1 MSEEVIHLRRYDWQG
16 QRRNL
21 KLKEGGER
29 TIPIHSELLWRIK
42 KYLPKVITQNDD
54 TPIWKDDHKSKL
66 ECWRARW
73 AEHFKDRYGFG
84 SHDLRSYVVT
94 QMMKSN
100 INPFFLHAITGHKV
114 PGTSSV
120 VLGYVRPTVSE
131 VRKVLELL
139 E

>member
-1 MSEEVIHLRRYDWQG
+1 MCIRDR
-16 QRRNL
+16 
-21 KLKEGGER
+21 
-29 TIPIHSELLWRIK
+29 
-42 KYLPKVITQNDD
+42 
-54 TPIWKDDHKSKL
+54 
-66 ECWRARW
+66 
-73 AEHFKDRYGFG
+73 DRYGFG

-120 VLGYVRPTVSE
+120 VLGYVRPNVSE

>member
-1 MSEEVIHLRRYDWQG
+1 MTILQSGRMTTNQNLSAEVPDEPNG
-16 QRRNL
+16 S
-21 KLKEGGER
+21 KTDMDSDR
-29 TIPIHSELLWRIK
+29 T
-42 KYLPKVITQNDD
+42 
-54 TPIWKDDHKSKL
+54 
-66 ECWRARW
+66 
-73 AEHFKDRYGFG
+73 
-84 SHDLRSYVVT
+84 LRSHVVT

-100 INPFFLHAITGHKV
+100 INPFFLHAITDHKV